1 MKYLKVLVLF
11 FTIISCIPLLYK
23 YSDNLFDI
31 GKEYSIK
38 LGYPIVEWE
47 SGYKNDDYA
56 YAIRKEI
63 IYAGLDHNILKLVY
77 REYFLEK
84 VKDKPYKSL
93 LARDPFRIN
102 LTYDLN
108 LSKIIAYQDLK
119 IKILHADNEQIKFIV
134 LNAPKEFYEGP
145 QNRPSSGYIDDGF
158 DD

>member
-1 MKYLKVLVLF
+1 MRYIKILLIFLMI
-11 FTIISCIPLLYK
+11 TSCIPSLYK

-31 GKEYSIK
+31 GREYSIK

-47 SGYKNDDYA
+47 AGYKNDDYT
-56 YAIRKEI
+56 YAIRKEL
-63 IYAGLDHNILKLVY
+63 IYAGLNRNILKLVY

-93 LARDPFRIN
+93 LAREPFRIN

-119 IKILHADNEQIKFIV
+119 IRILSASNEQIKFIV
-134 LNAPKEFYEGP
+134 LKAPKEFY
-145 QNRPSSGYIDDGF
+145 NRPTPQTQTYIDDGF